1 MHMMAEPKSGK
12 EVAAREKAVAAS
24 ALGSRAITNKR
35 DRATERGDMMRYF
48 LDKINRARVGDGLPA
63 ITMGR
68 MGRLLLATPTKDL
81 YYLKSICDQAPN
93 FSKKFWWEI
102 DPKKHTP
109 EEEKKR
115 AALFE
120 KKNAERFAKR
130 FGTRVEERPATAPRP
145 LRPTPPATR
154 VSPRAPRSLG

>member
-1 MHMMAEPKSGK
+1 MEHIKMHIAGQVSSKKS
-12 EVAAREKAVAAS
+12 
-24 ALGSRAITNKR
+24 
-35 DRATERGDMMRYF
+35 RATERGDLMRYF
-48 LDKINRARVGDGLPA
+48 LDKINRARVSDGLPA
-63 ITMGR
+63 MTMGR

-93 FSKKFWWEI
+93 FSKRFWWEI

-130 FGTRVEERPATAPRP
+130 FGAREGVRLASAPRP
-145 LRPTPPATR
+145 SQPMPPAKR